1 MSNSSNV
8 LGVIAGAGYSAK
20 TVMYSLL
27 GIFILS
33 SVISAAGREKTTQT
47 HVFETVLSQPF
58 GKFLLIAVIAGLIC
72 YALWRW
78 LQGMLNTE
86 SLDMGKAK
94 DVIMRI
100 FLFVSGLFYFAAA
113 YLGIKVLTGE
123 KSSGGQGG
131 SGSNSEQVSQ
141 QLMQYEW
148 GLAIVAALG
157 AAVLVFAFVQFKHAY
172 KADFMKKFETEKLSQ
187 SAQHATRSAGRFG
200 YTARGVVY
208 MLVGSFFMI
217 AAYQQDP
224 SEAGG
229 LQQAL
234 QTLTEQSFGPY
245 LLGAVGVGFILFG
258 VYCAFE
264 ARYRRT

>member
-1 MSNSSNV
+1 MSNSSNL
-8 LGVIAGAGYSAK
+8 LGIIAGAGYSAK

-47 HVFETVLSQPF
+47 HVFETVQSQPF
-58 GKFLLIAVIAGLIC
+58 GQVLLIAVIAGLFC

-86 SLDMGKAK
+86 SLDMGKTK
-94 DVIMRI
+94 DIIMRI
-100 FLFVSGLFYFAAA
+100 FLFVSGLFYFGAA
-113 YLGIKVLTGE
+113 YVGITVLTGSE
-123 KSSGGQGG
+123 SSGSGQGN
-131 SGSNSEQVSQ
+131 SNSEKVSQ

-148 GLAIVAALG
+148 GLALIAAIG
-157 AAVLVFAFVQFKHAY
+157 ATVLVFAFVQFKHAY
-172 KADFMKKFETEKLSQ
+172 KADFMEKFETEKLSQ
-187 SAQHATRSAGRFG
+187 SAQHATRSAGRCG

-208 MLVGSFFMI
+208 MLVGSFFLV
-217 AAYQQDP
+217 AAYRHDP

-234 QTLTEQSFGPY
+234 TTLTQQSFGPY
-245 LLGAVGVGFILFG
+245 LLGAVGIGFILFG